1 MGSNAFEL
9 DHGVVNEGGASIQDK
24 LWQDSIP
31 NSATARDTAVKGEA
45 KQTDENLGE
54 KLQSGSAS
62 QGRTHESMQD
72 GLNSLDKS
80 DRLGELAEQMGRKRE
95 IDNDPH
101 KLEHAKPDEGN
112 IIERVEKAERQD
124 SLEDV
129 FKKLEPKAVT
139 PEQRME
145 AKKDLQGRI
154 PAEVAPGDRKAL
166 VSMQE
171 AIIDGNMDKLGTSIQ
186 ALRGDP
192 ERMERLINGLNRQ
205 LKESDSDTRVTMTKD
220 GRVFL
225 SNPGSDTAVQFD
237 KNGTAEVKPVE
248 HTFSGAIVVKPGEV
262 INRSAEDVASSI
274 GDKTTREI
282 NYEPMYK
289 PIGKPD
295 YPKLPN
301 FDKPW
306 DDIKPLYPEKGGPKQ
321 PFNPKDWIEEMGQGG
336 IRLLNKEDDR

>member
-9 DHGVVNEGGASIQDK
+9 DHGVVNEGGASIHHK
-24 LWQDSIP
+24 LLEDSMP
-31 NSATARDTAVKGEA
+31 NPGSAKDTAEKGEA
-45 KQTDENLGE
+45 RQSDEKLGD

-62 QGRTHESMQD
+62 QGRTNESIQD
-72 GLNSLDKS
+72 GLNSLDKM
-80 DRLGELAEQMGRKRE
+80 DRLGELAEKIRGRGDIE
-95 IDNDPH
+95 NAPN

-112 IIERVEKAERQD
+112 IIERVERES
-124 SLEDV
+124 SLDD
-129 FKKLEPKAVT
+129 FIKKLQPKAIT
-139 PEQRME
+139 PEQRMD

-154 PAEVAPGDRKAL
+154 PAEVSPGDRKAL

-171 AIIDGNMDKLGTSIQ
+171 AIIDGNMDKLGTSIE

-205 LKESDSDTRVTMTKD
+205 LKESDSDTRVTMTED

-225 SNPGSDTAVQFD
+225 SNPSSDTAVQFNKD
-237 KNGTAEVKPVE
+237 GTSEVKPVE

-262 INRSAEDVASSI
+262 INRSAADVASSI

-289 PIGKPD
+289 PIEKPD
-295 YPKLPN
+295 LRKPLP

-306 DDIKPLYPEKGGPKQ
+306 GDKVPLYPDRGGPKE
-321 PFNPKDWIEEMGQGG
+321 PFNPKDWIKEMGEGG
-336 IRLLNKEDDR
+336 VRFLNKEDDK

>member
-9 DHGVVNEGGASIQDK
+9 NPGVMKEGGASIHHK
-24 LWQDSIP
+24 LLEDSMPNP
-31 NSATARDTAVKGEA
+31 NSAKDTADKGEA
-45 KQTDENLGE
+45 RQSDEKIGE

-72 GLNSLDKS
+72 GLNDLDKS
-80 DRLGELAEQMGRKRE
+80 DRLGELAEQMGRKGE

-101 KLEHAKPDEGN
+101 KLEHSKPDEGN
-112 IIERVEKAERQD
+112 IIERVEKAERNG

-139 PEQRME
+139 PEQRMD
-145 AKKDLQGRI
+145 AKRDIQDRI
-154 PAEVAPGDRKAL
+154 PAEVSPGDRKAL

-171 AIIDGNMDKLGTSIQ
+171 AIIDGNVEKLGQSIES
-186 ALRGDP
+186 LRGDP

-225 SNPGSDTAVQFD
+225 SNPSSDTAVQFNKD
-237 KNGTAEVKPVE
+237 GTSEVKPVE

-274 GDKTTREI
+274 GDRTTRDI
-282 NYEPMYK
+282 NRPNFK
-289 PIGKPD
+289 PIEKPD
-295 YPKLPN
+295 YRKPIP

-306 DDIKPLYPEKGGPKQ
+306 DDIKPLYPERGGPKQ

-336 IRLLNKEDDR
+336 IRLLNKEDDK